1 MLARATVAVL
11 GTGIMGYPMARRLCE
26 AGYSVNVWNRTLEKA
41 RSLEAFGC
49 KVAHTP
55 CHAVEDAQIIIGMLA
70 NKSAA
75 ELVYFELDSISAM
88 PPDSLL
94 IEMSTMAPDETIE
107 LARTVTAHGK
117 RFIDAPVSGGEK
129 GAIEGSLNIMVGGA
143 KGDFADVNLLFAALG
158 HATHVGPVG
167 SGAVTKLC
175 NQMIVGNTVIAV
187 AEALNLSRQMGA
199 NPTAVH
205 QALRGGF
212 ADSVILREHG
222 QRMLEKNFAPGG
234 PAKYMLDILL
244 AAESVAKKND
254 AFLPLV
260 RVSRQLFETMITNGR
275 GDQDI
280 SGVISELYE
289 VKINS

>member
-1 MLARATVAVL
+1 MLASVTVAVL
-11 GTGIMGYPMARRLCE
+11 GTGIMGYPMARRLCG
-26 AGYSVNVWNRTLEKA
+26 AGFSVNVWNRTLEKA
-41 RSLEAFGC
+41 KPLEAYGC
-49 KVAHTP
+49 KVAHNP
-55 CHAVEDAQIIIGMLA
+55 CRAVEDAQIVIGMMSD
-70 NKSAA
+70 KSAA
-75 ELVYFELDSISAM
+75 DLVYFKLDTISAM
-88 PPDSLL
+88 SPDSLL
-94 IEMSTMAPDETIE
+94 IEMATMAPDETIE
-107 LARTVTAHGK
+107 LARAVTAHGK

-129 GAIEGSLNIMVGGA
+129 GAIEGNLNIMVGGA
-143 KGDFADVNLLFAALG
+143 KDDFADANLLFAALG

-199 NPTAVH
+199 SPTAVH

-222 QRMLEKNFAPGG
+222 QRMLEKNFTPGG

-280 SGVISELYE
+280 SGVISELSE
-289 VKINS
+289 EKINS

>member
-1 MLARATVAVL
+1 MLASVTVAVL
-11 GTGIMGYPMARRLCE
+11 GTGIMGYPMARRLCG
-26 AGYSVNVWNRTLEKA
+26 AGFSVNVWNRTLEKA
-41 RSLEAFGC
+41 KPLEAYGC
-49 KVAHTP
+49 KVAHNP
-55 CHAVEDAQIIIGMLA
+55 CRAVEDAQIVIGMMSD
-70 NKSAA
+70 KSAA
-75 ELVYFELDSISAM
+75 DLVYFKLDTISAM
-88 PPDSLL
+88 SPDSLL
-94 IEMSTMAPDETIE
+94 IEMATMAPDETIE
-107 LARTVTAHGK
+107 LARAVTAHGK

-129 GAIEGSLNIMVGGA
+129 GAIEGNLNIMVGGA
-143 KGDFADVNLLFAALG
+143 KDDFADANLLFAALG

-187 AEALNLSRQMGA
+187 AEALNLSRKMGA

-222 QRMLEKNFAPGG
+222 QRMLNENFTPGG

-244 AAESVAKKND
+244 AAEEVAKKND
-254 AFLPLV
+254 TFLPLV
-260 RVSRQLFETMITNGR
+260 QVSKQLFETMITKGR

-280 SGVISELYE
+280 SGVISELSE
-289 VKINS
+289 VKNNS

>member
-1 MLARATVAVL
+1 MLASVTVAVL
-11 GTGIMGYPMARRLCE
+11 GTGIMGYPMARRLCG
-26 AGYSVNVWNRTLEKA
+26 AGFSVNVWNRTLEKA
-41 RSLEAFGC
+41 KPLEAYGC
-49 KVAHTP
+49 KVAHNP
-55 CHAVEDAQIIIGMLA
+55 CRAVEDAQIVIGMMSD
-70 NKSAA
+70 KSAA
-75 ELVYFELDSISAM
+75 DLVYFKLDTISAM
-88 PPDSLL
+88 SPDSLL
-94 IEMSTMAPDETIE
+94 IEMATMAPDETIE
-107 LARTVTAHGK
+107 LARAVTAHGK

-129 GAIEGSLNIMVGGA
+129 GAIEGNLNIMVGGA
-143 KGDFADVNLLFAALG
+143 KDDFADANLLFAALG

-187 AEALNLSRQMGA
+187 AEALNLSRKMGA

-222 QRMLEKNFAPGG
+222 QRMLNENFTPGG

-244 AAESVAKKND
+244 AAEDVAKKND
-254 AFLPLV
+254 TFLPLV
-260 RVSRQLFETMITNGR
+260 QVSKQLFETMITKGR

-280 SGVISELYE
+280 SGVISELSE
-289 VKINS
+289 VKNNS

>member
-1 MLARATVAVL
+1 MLASVTVAVL
-11 GTGIMGYPMARRLCE
+11 GTGIMGYPMARRLCG
-26 AGYSVNVWNRTLEKA
+26 AGFSVNVWNRTLEKA
-41 RSLEAFGC
+41 KPLEAYGC
-49 KVAHTP
+49 KVAHNP
-55 CHAVEDAQIIIGMLA
+55 CRAVEDAQIVIGMMSD
-70 NKSAA
+70 KSAA
-75 ELVYFELDSISAM
+75 DLVYFKLDTISAM
-88 PPDSLL
+88 SPDSLL
-94 IEMSTMAPDETIE
+94 IEMATMAPDETIE
-107 LARTVTAHGK
+107 LARAVTAHGK

-143 KGDFADVNLLFAALG
+143 KGDFADANSLFAALG

-187 AEALNLSRQMGA
+187 AEALNLSRKMGA

-222 QRMLEKNFAPGG
+222 QRMLNENFTPGG

-244 AAESVAKKND
+244 AAEDVAKKND
-254 AFLPLV
+254 TFLPLV
-260 RVSRQLFETMITNGR
+260 QVSKQLFETMITKGR

-280 SGVISELYE
+280 SGVISELSE
-289 VKINS
+289 VKNNS

>member
-1 MLARATVAVL
+1 MLASVTVAVL

-26 AGYSVNVWNRTLEKA
+26 AGFTVKVWNRTLEKA
-41 RSLEAFGC
+41 KPLEVYGARFE
-49 KVAHTP
+49 HNP
-55 CHAVEDAQIIIGMLA
+55 CRAVEDAQIVIGMMSD
-70 NKSAA
+70 KSAA
-75 ELVYFELDSISAM
+75 DLVYFELDTISAM
-88 PPDSLL
+88 SPDSLL
-94 IEMSTMAPDETIE
+94 IEMATMAPDETIE
-107 LARTVTAHGK
+107 LARAVTAHGK

-129 GAIEGSLNIMVGGA
+129 GAIEGNLNIMVGGA
-143 KGDFADVNLLFAALG
+143 KDDFADANLLFAALG

-187 AEALNLSRQMGA
+187 AEALNLSRKMGA

-222 QRMLEKNFAPGG
+222 QRMLNENFTPGG

-244 AAESVAKKND
+244 AAEAVAKKND
-254 AFLPLV
+254 TFLPLV
-260 RVSRQLFETMITNGR
+260 QVSKQLFETMITNGR

-280 SGVISELYE
+280 SGVISELSE
-289 VKINS
+289 VKNNS